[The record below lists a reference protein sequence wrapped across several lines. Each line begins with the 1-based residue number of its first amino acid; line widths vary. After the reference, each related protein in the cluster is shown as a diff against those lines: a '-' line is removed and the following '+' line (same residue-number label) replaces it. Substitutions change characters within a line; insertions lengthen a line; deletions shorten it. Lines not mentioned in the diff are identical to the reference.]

1 MNLSF
6 KDVMEVNVNEIVQA
20 QGETRRSSSSRSD
33 RRGPK
38 VTIRE
43 ARLLIKIIP
52 VDIYAILSVASLE
65 STPID

>member
-20 QGETRRSSSSRSD
+20 QGETRRSSSSWSD
-33 RRGPK
+33 QRGPK

-43 ARLLIKIIP
+43 ARLLIMIIP
-52 VDIYAILSVASLE
+52 IDIYATLSVATLE
-65 STPID
+65 STSTD